1 MGCGGVS
8 RPPCPAAPAVA
19 RPVPQHGVPV
29 TRTAADLEST
39 SNDMQQR
46 QLAFGLKVAQM
57 NARTTA
63 INGLL
68 QSISESAH
76 SKA

>member
-8 RPPCPAAPAVA
+8 RHPCPPEPAVA

-39 SNDMQQR
+39 FNDMQQR

-57 NARTTA
+57 NARTTE

-76 SKA
+76 IKA